1 MTGTTAVAA
10 PTVRR
15 IAGFAAPVVL
25 SEAVALG
32 AQFAVV
38 AMLGAA
44 GGHAL
49 YLRSLYTPVGFL
61 LVALNSA
68 LSVALQVVAARAAG
82 AGRRSELPGRLAAAA
97 RLGACC
103 YLVCGVLVTAGAGP
117 LGVLLD
123 VPAADRTP
131 FLAFLTAMVAVNA
144 VGALGELCAAVL
156 RGSGATGRGLLLTL
170 TSAGLLLAG
179 VGGFGLGAG
188 WGLTALP
195 VAALGSGVVEVLLGA
210 LLLRRAGLLGRPTAR
225 PTADGTGEVRAA
237 VVSVGLP
244 VGASFLLLCVVN
256 LALLRVVAPFG
267 PGAVAG
273 FTLGSTLQSAV
284 IVPAV
289 GFGSAVAI
297 LVNQAGAAGD
307 RAAARRAVRT
317 GGLLTAG
324 CYLAVTAVLWTAG
337 APLAA
342 RLSADPATAGQ
353 AVRFL
358 QLAGPSF
365 GCTALALTALTLLEQ
380 TGHGLV
386 AFALNV
392 VYFGAV
398 IAVGGPLSAARHSTD
413 ALYLT
418 MTAGACL
425 GVAVCWTVLWWLLHR
440 PLGAA
445 RGDSPPG
452 GGRSGVRP
460 PPGRGAP
467 GAPGR

>member
-1 MTGTTAVAA
+1 MASPTTEAAAPTGVPP

-15 IAGFAAPVVL
+15 ITGFAAPVVL

-61 LVALNSA
+61 LVALNSG

-82 AGRRSELPGRLAAAA
+82 CGRRGDLPGHLAAAT
-97 RLGACC
+97 RIGALC
-103 YLVCGVLVTAGAGP
+103 YLVCGAAVLAGAEP
-117 LGVLLD
+117 LGALLD
-123 VPAADRTP
+123 VPGADRTP
-131 FLAFLTAMVAVNA
+131 FLAFLAAMVAVNA

-156 RGSGATGRGLLLTL
+156 RGSGATGRGMLLTL

-179 VGGFGLGAG
+179 VGGLGLGAG

-195 VAALGSGVVEVLLGA
+195 VASLGAGVVEVLLGA
-210 LLLRRAGLLGRPTAR
+210 VLLRRAGLLGRGGRSGGGAGR
-225 PTADGTGEVRAA
+225 GDGTGRGAEVRAA
-237 VVSVGLP
+237 VVSVGVP

-256 LALLRVVAPFG
+256 LALLRVVTPFG

-324 CYLAVTAVLWTAG
+324 CYLAVTAVLWPAG
-337 APLAA
+337 ARLAA
-342 RLSADPATAGQ
+342 RLSADPATAEE

-358 QLAGPSF
+358 HLAGPSF

-380 TGHGLV
+380 TGHGGV

-398 IAVGGPLSAARHSTD
+398 VAVGGPLSAARHSTD

-425 GVAVCWTVLWWLLHR
+425 GVAVCWSALWWLLYR

-445 RGDSPPG
+445 RG
-452 GGRSGVRP
+452 
-460 PPGRGAP
+460 
-467 GAPGR
+467 

>member
-1 MTGTTAVAA
+1 MTGTTTVAA

-38 AMLGAA
+38 TMLGAA

-61 LVALNSA
+61 LVALNSG

-82 AGRRSELPGRLAAAA
+82 AGRRAELPGHLAAAA
-97 RLGACC
+97 RIGACC
-103 YLVCGVLVTAGAGP
+103 YLVCGVVVTAGAGP
-117 LGVLLD
+117 LGALLD
-123 VPAADRTP
+123 LPAADRTP
-131 FLAFLTAMVAVNA
+131 FLALLAAMVAVNA

-170 TSAGLLLAG
+170 VSAGLLLAG
-179 VGGFGLGAG
+179 VGGLGLGAG

-210 LLLRRAGLLGRPTAR
+210 LLLRRAGLLGRPTA
-225 PTADGTGEVRAA
+225 DGHGEVRAA
-237 VVSVGLP
+237 AVSVGLP

-307 RAAARRAVRT
+307 RAAARRAVRG
-317 GGLLTAG
+317 GGLLTAA

-337 APLAA
+337 PPLAA
-342 RLSADPATAGQ
+342 RLSADPDTAGQ

-380 TGHGLV
+380 TGHGVV

-425 GVAVCWTVLWWLLHR
+425 GVAVCWTVLWWLLYR

-445 RGDSPPG
+445 RGDSPP
-452 GGRSGVRP
+452 
-460 PPGRGAP
+460 
-467 GAPGR
+467 

>member
-1 MTGTTAVAA
+1 MPQTTVPPPTVPP

-15 IAGFAAPVVL
+15 IAGFAAPVAL
-25 SEAVALG
+25 SEAIALG
-32 AQFAVV
+32 AQFAVA

-49 YLRSLYTPVGFL
+49 YLRSLYTPVAFL
-61 LVALNSA
+61 LVALNVG
-68 LSVALQVVAARAAG
+68 LSTALQVVAARAAG
-82 AGRRSELPGRLAAAA
+82 SGRRAELPGHLAATA
-97 RLGACC
+97 RLGAGC
-103 YLVCGVLVTAGAGP
+103 YLMCGAVVAAGAGP
-117 LGVLLD
+117 LGALLD

-131 FLAFLTAMVAVNA
+131 FLALLAAMVAVNA

-156 RGSGATGRGLLLTL
+156 RGSGATGRGMLLTL

-179 VGGFGLGAG
+179 VGGLGLGAG

-195 VAALGSGVVEVLLGA
+195 VSALVAGVVELLLGA
-210 LLLRRAGLLGRPTAR
+210 VLLRRAGLLRAGLLRAAWPR
-225 PTADGTGEVRAA
+225 RADGGRGDGSRGEVRAA
-237 VVSVGLP
+237 ALSVGVP
-244 VGASFLLLCVVN
+244 VAASFLLLCAVN
-256 LALLRVVAPFG
+256 LALLRVVSPFG

-289 GFGSAVAI
+289 GFGSAIAI
-297 LVNQAGAAGD
+297 LVNQAAAAGD
-307 RAAARRAVRT
+307 RTAARRAVRS

-324 CYLAVTAVLWTAG
+324 CYLAVTAALWTAG

-342 RLSADPATAGQ
+342 RLSDDPATAGQ

-380 TGHGLV
+380 TGHGVV
-386 AFALNV
+386 AFALNL

-398 IAVGGPLSAARHSTD
+398 IAVGGRLSAARHSTD
-413 ALYLT
+413 PLYLT

-425 GVAVCWTVLWWLLHR
+425 GVTVCWTVLWWLLHR
-440 PLGAA
+440 
-445 RGDSPPG
+445 
-452 GGRSGVRP
+452 RP
-460 PPGRGAP
+460 DRRWSSHPE
-467 GAPGR
+467 